1 MTASSFYRVILPSW
15 RAVLIG
21 LAIGA
26 IIGAILYKTV
36 LGSTFAVTVI
46 QAGRIGG
53 AESTDI
59 RVTPQLVIDRRSAP
73 AVLIDRMQTPEFTT
87 QVATMIGDPSA
98 ALIMSGRQYG
108 GYGRLQARS
117 VSDGTLVEIRVSLT
131 DPDQALQAAA
141 AAGQLAIKADSDLLA
156 ELHKNYAKRI
166 DALQSEIAA
175 AQKLASTIEH
185 SIETDPAA
193 QTPATIAAAADRQS
207 KVEQLNDTLW
217 SLERALMPPASQ
229 ESTVFAAPSLAR
241 PIVGHLWIAL
251 LAGAIAGAA
260 AGYAVGFSIR
270 LGRYNVPPQS
280 LH

>member
-36 LGSTFAVTVI
+36 LGTTFAVTVI

-53 AESTDI
+53 AENTDI

-73 AVLIDRMQTPEFTT
+73 AVLIDRMQTPEFAKK
-87 QVATMIGDPSA
+87 VADMIGDPSA
-98 ALIMSGRQYG
+98 ALMLAGRQYG

-131 DPDQALQAAA
+131 DPAQALQAAA
-141 AAGQLAIKADSDLLA
+141 AASQLAIKADSDIFSALKLT
-156 ELHKNYAKRI
+156 YTKRI
-166 DALQSEIAA
+166 DALKSEIAN
-175 AQKLASTIEH
+175 AQQLSSTIAR
-185 SIETDPAA
+185 SIESDPAA
-193 QTPATIAAAADRQS
+193 QTAATIAVAAGRQE
-207 KVEQLNDTLW
+207 KVEQLNDALW
-217 SLERALMPPASQ
+217 SLERALMPPAAQ

-270 LGRYNVPPQS
+270 LGRYNTQPQS